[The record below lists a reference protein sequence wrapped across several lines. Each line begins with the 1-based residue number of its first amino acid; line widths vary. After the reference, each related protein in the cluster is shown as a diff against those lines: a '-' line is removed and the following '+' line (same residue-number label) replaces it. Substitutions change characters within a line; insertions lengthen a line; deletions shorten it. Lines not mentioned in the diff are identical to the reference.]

1 VFYYG
6 DIVAFTGLP
15 GAGKTGLMTDTAI
28 QVCTLFG
35 MELRTNYSIWAYPSK
50 RIKKFQD
57 LQATATLLCIDELQ
71 LVAGSRDFAKAA
83 NKTISEFVEL
93 DVRKP
98 GNILF
103 YTAQDFDMV
112 DINVRRLTSYV
123 FDLQRIRELTQQLG
137 GGTRSICTAYQNMR
151 YGNFKQ
157 ISRFV
162 VEYSIFIGK
171 YDTADRDVRIG

>member
-1 VFYYG
+1 MFYYG

-15 GAGKTGLMTDTAI
+15 GAGKTGLMTNTAI
-28 QVCTLFG
+28 DVCNKYK
-35 MELRTNYSIWAYPSK
+35 MSLRANYTIWSDNNT
-50 RIKKFQD
+50 RIKRFSD
-57 LQATATLLCIDELQ
+57 LLTTSTMLCIDELQ

-123 FDLQRIRELTQQLG
+123 FDLQRIREKTAALSG
-137 GGTRSICTAYQNMR
+137 GSRSICTAFQNMR

-157 ISRFV
+157 VSRFV
-162 VEYSIFIGK
+162 VEYNTFIGK

>member
-1 VFYYG
+1 MFYYG

-15 GAGKTGLMTDTAI
+15 GAGKTGLMTNTAI
-28 QVCTLFG
+28 EVCTQYG
-35 MELRTNYSIWAYPSK
+35 MQLRSNYSIWSHPVT
-50 RIKKFQD
+50 RIRRFSD
-57 LQATATLLCIDELQ
+57 LQTNSSMLCIDELQ

-112 DINVRRLTSYV
+112 DVNVRRLTSYV
-123 FDLQRIRELTQQLG
+123 FDLQRIRDISIGLS
-137 GGTRSICTAYQNMR
+137 GGTRSICTAFQNMR

-162 VEYSIFIGK
+162 VEYNTFIGK